1 MDLGI
6 KKNRKRRSKEC
17 RPRIKWGGLTPV
29 NAWEIGEKLAGM
41 GVWECRGDVDSM
53 WDRAA
58 RCIREN
64 GECK

>member
-29 NAWEIGEKLAGM
+29 NAWEIGERLAGM
-41 GVWECRGDVDSM
+41 GVWECRGT
-53 WDRAA
+53 
-58 RCIREN
+58 
-64 GECK
+64 